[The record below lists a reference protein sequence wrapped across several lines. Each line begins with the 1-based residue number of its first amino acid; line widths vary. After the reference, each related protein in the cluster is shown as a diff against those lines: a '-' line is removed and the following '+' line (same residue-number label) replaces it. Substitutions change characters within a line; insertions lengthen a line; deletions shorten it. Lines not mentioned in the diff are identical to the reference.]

1 MYKAVITINFK
12 KSILDPQGNAV
23 QKALVSLGYQ
33 NVEEVRVGKHIE
45 VKLEGDSI
53 GKAREQVDEMC
64 ARLLANPVIEE
75 YYIDVVE
82 VKR

>member
-23 QKALVSLGYQ
+23 QKALVALGYR

-45 VKLEGDSI
+45 VNLKGDSI
-53 GKAREQVDEMC
+53 EKAWEQVDEMC
-64 ARLLANPVIEE
+64 SRLLANPVIED
-75 YYIDVVE
+75 YNIDVVE
-82 VKR
+82 VKQ